1 MFVQSCVNWLYFGP
15 NKSEFVHYKPCEKS
29 EETKLNTGRITLG
42 YGQHLLFVLV
52 SVLLQFV
59 CCDASQHAKRTKHS
73 CLQEEVY
80 MKLGQIEVGNP
91 GGFFWIRLKANEVM
105 FKISVK
111 KQNKTPQA
119 HFRNNACTSVLG
131 FFLFSLP

>member
-1 MFVQSCVNWLYFGP
+1 MFVHSCVNWLYFGL

-80 MKLGQIEVGNP
+80 MKLGQIEVGSCSRYEWAILE
-91 GGFFWIRLKANEVM
+91 F
-105 FKISVK
+105 
-111 KQNKTPQA
+111 
-119 HFRNNACTSVLG
+119 SVLG
-131 FFLFSLP
+131 QGVSSELG